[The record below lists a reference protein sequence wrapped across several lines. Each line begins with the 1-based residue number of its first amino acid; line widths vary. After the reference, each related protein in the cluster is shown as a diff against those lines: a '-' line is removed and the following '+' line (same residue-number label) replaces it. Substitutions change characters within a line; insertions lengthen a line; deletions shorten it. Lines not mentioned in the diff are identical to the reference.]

1 MTQEAVKKPMS
12 PVAVAVG
19 AIVGPLAGVAL
30 FLWVMSGFADYEKV
44 ATDFVRDAAA
54 GRYAAAHQR
63 MAQPYRASVPL
74 PRFEASLARNAWF
87 RGATS
92 VSLRRTVSQT
102 GGSYGVGTLH
112 RAAGAVDVR
121 VYFVEE
127 GDAQKI
133 TNVVIAGANAVPSPA
148 EVP

>member
-1 MTQEAVKKPMS
+1 MKKPAS
-12 PVAVAVG
+12 TTAVAIG
-19 AIVGPLAGVAL
+19 AIVGPLVAVAI
-30 FLWVMSGFADYEKV
+30 FLWVMSGFADYERV

-54 GRYAAAHQR
+54 GRYEAAHGR
-63 MAQPYRASVPL
+63 MARPYRASVP
-74 PRFEASLARNAWF
+74 PERFRASLARNAWY

-92 VSLRRTVSQT
+92 VSFRRTVNNS
-102 GGSYGVGTLH
+102 GGAYGAGTMH
-112 RAAGAVDVR
+112 RADGEVDVR

-127 GDAQKI
+127 GDALKI